1 MSGMAN
7 GIGQETDQWGV
18 GRMSR
23 DLVRALPVQ
32 NSSHVVGNFRRKT
45 LWYHFAV

>member
-23 DLVRALPVQ
+23 DLVRALPVP
-32 NSSHVVGNFRRKT
+32 SFGGGGGGKI
-45 LWYHFAV
+45 